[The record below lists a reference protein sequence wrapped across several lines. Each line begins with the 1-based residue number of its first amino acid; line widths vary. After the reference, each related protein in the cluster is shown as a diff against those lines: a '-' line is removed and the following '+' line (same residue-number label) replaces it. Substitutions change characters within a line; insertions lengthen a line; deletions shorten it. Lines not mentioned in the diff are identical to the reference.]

1 MEYDMVFEGGG
12 AKGMAFIGCLEELE
26 ALGHRPARLLGASA
40 GAIIATLL
48 AAGYDSDEMGRSLSE
63 TQEDGQPVFL
73 GFLEIPPKLTNEAIK
88 NSAIRELLRSANMK
102 LVPDFLEE
110 RLDDEIADLL
120 ANSPITGR
128 LCSFIEFGGI
138 FAAEGFLVWLVG
150 KLNSGIYP
158 LERGKFGKD
167 KARSF
172 GNMNLAEY
180 YEATGAELSLVAS
193 DTSDSRMLVLNHN
206 TAPDCP
212 IKWAVRMSMS
222 FPLLWHEVVWQSSWG
237 SYMGNAI
244 TGHTVV
250 DGGLLSNFPIELF
263 LSNQERVTKVMGET
277 NNANTAILGFLID
290 ETLTVP
296 AGSVLEKGPGRFNFG
311 GFKTVQRV
319 MNLINT
325 MTQAHDKMAIEAYK
339 AFVIRLPAKGYG
351 TVEFDMSDERRD
363 ALIEAGRIATRSYF
377 NQMAAQSL
385 AMQDF
390 AVPPSFETADRI
402 ATRILYS

>member
-40 GAIIATLL
+40 GAIMATLL
-48 AAGYDSDEMGRSLSE
+48 AAGYDSDEMAKSLCE

-73 GFLEIPPKLTNEAIK
+73 GFLEVPPKLTKEAIK

-102 LVPDFLEE
+102 LVPDFLED
-110 RLDDEIADLL
+110 RVDDEIANLL
-120 ANSPITGR
+120 TNSPIVGR
-128 LCSFIEFGGI
+128 LCSFIELGGI
-138 FAAEGFLVWLVG
+138 FAAESFLHWLES
-150 KLNSGIYP
+150 KLNSGSYP
-158 LERGKFGKD
+158 LERGQFGKD
-167 KARSF
+167 KPRAF

-180 YEATGAELSLVAS
+180 HEATGTELSLIAS
-193 DTSDSRMLVLNHN
+193 DTSAARMLVLNHN

-212 IKWAVRMSMS
+212 VKWAVRMSMS
-222 FPLLWHEVVWQSSWG
+222 FPLLWHEVVWQSGWG
-237 SYMGNAI
+237 SYMGNDI

-263 LSNQERVTKVMGET
+263 LSKQERVTEVMGKKNNT
-277 NNANTAILGFLID
+277 NTSVLGFLID
-290 ETLTVP
+290 ELLPLP
-296 AGSVLEKGPGRFNFG
+296 AASAAEEGPGRFNFAD
-311 GFKTVQRV
+311 FKPVQRV
-319 MNLINT
+319 INLINT

-339 AFVIRLPAKGYG
+339 AFVVRLPAKGYG

-363 ALIEAGRIATRSYF
+363 ALIEAGRTATRSYF

-390 AVPPSFETADRI
+390 AVPPSVETADRI